1 MPKGKIKMIGTG
13 FGFILMEDGKDLHFS
28 EKYLKDTKMQELQKD
43 DSVEY
48 EKGTPTKKGDT
59 AAWVKKIG
67 GTAMAGYL
75 FRNPYNF
82 VRFLEKGKNTSE
94 NGIQLGRTVP
104 PLQDTFSGLS
114 GTISCTYKCE
124 TPLFIAGEVDTRKED
139 KHKILTFFKVGD
151 EPVVPASSLRGMIR
165 SVFETITNSCMI
177 HMQQDEE
184 DRLEYRLSHEPDLYP
199 ARITSLKKDGSG
211 KLEKFDCTN
220 LPEEMAELPGDKPTL
235 RCGLIPAYKPK
246 VRQNRRDGTS
256 EIYSECLIS
265 DWAKDGQRVAAIVTK
280 MVEPHY
286 DRNGKLTYYYFRVK
300 KIEEL
305 AKADSLVAG
314 PDERR
319 IFGYLKIT
327 GPNIE
332 NKHDERVFFNWDD
345 SAVAPAETTQDEF
358 GSDAASVYNR
368 SLGHYWER
376 HADSI
381 NNLDKASA
389 EEELREVPS
398 TMKWHGRIANE
409 DTLPL
414 PSDFISA
421 KAQLAVGD
429 LVYCSGHTLSER
441 RLFPVAMP
449 RQPYRNPREDLLP
462 EHLKPCTQADKLC
475 PACRLFGWVAEKK
488 TIDGSS
494 RAGRVQFFDGRFDD
508 ANPWRAG
515 GYFKLA
521 ILGSPKPTATYMYL
535 LDSKAKPD
543 FLVNYDSKGAK
554 LRGRKYYWHHG
565 IKAFNINP
573 KTGKLEWQRVFTSPT
588 TGQDK
593 SNVTLKQVI
602 DVNKQFSFS
611 LRFENLHPVELGAL
625 LWALKLEPGWHHRLG
640 LAKPLGFGSLS
651 LAGLKVFE
659 INRKNRYANL
669 LDLGKTETADW
680 QKKYVDLFKQAMKER
695 FGEDFDELENYQ
707 DLQTMLKNEPVIPI
721 HYPRPKIHPLVK
733 GEQFRWFVGNKRK
746 QHKPLPLTKDDQG
759 FQVWNEKGIIQT
771 D

>member
-13 FGFILMEDGKDLHFS
+13 FGFILMEDGKDLHFNA
-28 EKYLKDTKMQELQKD
+28 KCLKDTKIQELQKD

-48 EKGTPTKKGDT
+48 EKGTPTKMGDT

-67 GTAMAGYL
+67 GTAMAYYL

-82 VRFLEKGKNTSE
+82 VRFLEVGNDTSE
-94 NGIQLGRTVP
+94 NGVQLGRTAS
-104 PLQDTFSGLS
+104 PLLDAFAGLS

-124 TPLFIAGEVDTRKED
+124 TPLFIAGEVHERKDD
-139 KHKILTFFKVGD
+139 KHKILDFFKVGD
-151 EPVVPASSLRGMIR
+151 QPVIPASSLRGMIR

-177 HMQQDEE
+177 NMQLDGE
-184 DRLEYRLSHEPDLYP
+184 DRLEFRRSSDPGLYP
-199 ARITSLKKDGSG
+199 ARITSLNADGSG

-220 LPEEMAELPGDKPTL
+220 LPEEMADLPGDKPTL

-246 VRQNRRDGTS
+246 VKRNWSDGTS
-256 EIYSECLIS
+256 EIYSQCLIP
-265 DWAKDGQRVAAIVTK
+265 DCAKDGQRVAAIVSTN
-280 MVEPHY
+280 VESHLR
-286 DRNGKLTYYYFRVK
+286 DGEVTYYYFRVK

-319 IFGYLKIT
+319 VFGYLKIT

-332 NKHDERVFFNWDD
+332 NKHDERLFFNWDD
-345 SAVAPAETTQDEF
+345 SAVAPPETTPDEF
-358 GSDAASVYNR
+358 GSDAVSVYNR

-376 HADSI
+376 HAETI
-381 NNLDKASA
+381 KNLDKASS
-389 EEELREVPS
+389 EEELREGPS
-398 TMKWHGRIANE
+398 TMKWHGRIANA

-421 KAQLAVGD
+421 KAQLAVSD
-429 LVYCSGHTLSER
+429 LVYCSGHTPSER

-449 RQPYRNPREDLLP
+449 RQPYRKPREDLLP
-462 EHLKPCTQADKLC
+462 EHLKPCSQADKLC
-475 PACRLFGWVAEKK
+475 PACRLFGWVAEKR
-488 TIDGSS
+488 TTDDSA

-515 GYFKLA
+515 GDFKLA

-535 LDSKAKPD
+535 VDSKGEPD
-543 FLVNYDSKGAK
+543 FFVNYDAKGAK
-554 LRGRKYYWHHG
+554 LRGRKYYWHHAM
-565 IKAFNINP
+565 KAFSINP
-573 KTGKLEWQRVFTSPT
+573 KTGKLEWQRVFTSPA

-611 LRFENLHPVELGAL
+611 LRFENLYPVELGAL

-651 LAGLKVFE
+651 LAGMKVYE

-680 QKKYVDLFKQAMKER
+680 QEKYVNLFKQAIKDR
-695 FGEDFDELENYQ
+695 FGPDFDKLDNYQ
-707 DLQTMLKNEPVIPI
+707 DLQMMLMNGAAIPI
-721 HYPRPKIHPLVK
+721 HYPRPKIHPLEK
-733 GEQFRWFVGNKRK
+733 GEQFKWFVGNKRR
-746 QHKPLPLTKDDQG
+746 QHTPLPLVKNDKG
-759 FQVWNEKGIIQT
+759 FHIWNERGIIQT

>member
-1 MPKGKIKMIGTG
+1 MPKGKIKMIGKG
-13 FGFILMEDGKDLHFS
+13 FGFILMENTKDLHFS
-28 EKYLKDTKMQELQKD
+28 EKCLKGTKMQELHIG

-48 EKGTPTKKGDT
+48 AEGGQTPKGKT

-82 VRFLEKGKNTSE
+82 VRFLEVGNHTGKNE
-94 NGIQLGRTVP
+94 VQLGRTAP
-104 PLQDTFSGLS
+104 PLLDAFSGLS

-124 TPLFIAGEVDTRKED
+124 TPLFIAGKVDERKED
-139 KHKILTFFKVGD
+139 KHKILTFFKIGD
-151 EPVVPASSLRGMIR
+151 EPAVPASSLRGMIR

-177 HMQQDEE
+177 HMQQDGE
-184 DRLEYRLSHEPDLYP
+184 DRLERRLSSDPGLYP
-199 ARITSLKKDGSG
+199 ARISSLNADCSG

-220 LPEEMAELPGDKPTL
+220 LQKDMAKLPGDHPTL

-246 VRQNRRDGTS
+246 VKRNWPNGTS
-256 EIYSECLIS
+256 EIYSQCMIP
-265 DWAKDGQRVAAIVTK
+265 DWAKDGQRVAAIVSTK
-280 MVEPHY
+280 VESHLR
-286 DRNGKLTYYYFRVK
+286 DGEVTYYYFRVK

-319 IFGYLKIT
+319 VFGYLKIT

-332 NKHDERVFFNWDD
+332 NKHDERLFFNWDD
-345 SAVAPAETTQDEF
+345 SAVAPAETTLDEF
-358 GSDAASVYNR
+358 GSDAASEYNR
-368 SLGHYWER
+368 SLGYYWER

-389 EEELREVPS
+389 EEELGEGPT
-398 TMKWHGRIANE
+398 TMKWHGRIANA

-441 RLFPVAMP
+441 HLFPVAMP
-449 RQPYRNPREDLLP
+449 RQPYRNPREALLP
-462 EHLKPCTQADKLC
+462 EHLKPCTKADKLC
-475 PACRLFGWVAEKK
+475 PACRLFGWVAEKR
-488 TIDGSS
+488 TTDGSS

-515 GYFKLA
+515 GDFKLA

-535 LDSKAKPD
+535 VDSKGKPD

-565 IKAFNINP
+565 MKAFGINP
-573 KTGKLEWQRVFTSPT
+573 ESGKLEWQRVFTSPA

-651 LAGLKVFE
+651 LAEMNVFE

-680 QKKYVDLFKQAMKER
+680 QEKYVDLFKQAMKER

-721 HYPRPKIHPLVK
+721 HYPRPKIHPLEK

-746 QHKPLPLTKDDQG
+746 QHKPLSLAKDDQG